1 MSEFPVEN
9 LLRKPV
15 EVYSAISLFA
25 ASGLLLASPSIFY
38 MNEGTAQTAAAVM
51 LTLGMGRAYQALK
64 LWRYQQNLRI
74 LPKFS
79 LGGDEVPVSQEHLY
93 LGKGFRWDKRHTAR
107 LVTLQEPQYIHFA
120 RPTRLMKLGFRTNK
134 LLENQ
139 AHPWAQQAKALLNR
153 DHFMNPV
160 RPAPKVGGFAPIHG
174 VGMWEGEEDIWM
186 DLGERVGHTIVLGTT
201 RVGKTRLA
209 EMFITQ
215 DIQRGDVVVVFDP
228 KGDADLMTRIYIEAR
243 RAGRLDQ
250 LYLFHLGRPDI
261 SARYNPID
269 SFDRV
274 TEVATRVA
282 NQLPSEGQSAAFRD
296 FVWRFVNVIARTMT
310 SLGMRINY
318 EELYRV
324 AGAPGRLAI
333 KYFETVLNAKL
344 PSWEAEFETPFL
356 LAQEKKEE
364 GAMEDELTT
373 ALRRAVAAA
382 RSTKR
387 ELRAL
392 ALVEYLQ
399 FKEVNDD
406 IANSLGTM
414 LTNERSYFDKL
425 VSSLYPLL
433 EKLTTG
439 RISELISP
447 KYEDIQDPR
456 PIFTWAEVI
465 GRGGIVYIGLDSLS
479 DYEVGA
485 TVGNAMFADLTS
497 LAGKAYNFG
506 FAYGQSAKDTKKR
519 RICIHADEFNELI
532 GDEFIPLLNKSGGAG
547 IAVTAYTQTW
557 SDVEARIGSKP
568 KAEQIAGNFNTM
580 VMLRVKTTT
589 TAEMLTNQ
597 LPEVSIA
604 TLVPDSSATDTNDP
618 DDFAEFG
625 SKNGDRVAS
634 EKVAM
639 LNASDLTQ
647 LPKGQAFA
655 LIEGGQLVKLRLPL
669 PDASGD
675 GDLPSSVQD
684 LALSLRTTYS
694 KYLRSISEQGEGDEL
709 DVRLGGATALA
720 DDMML
725 LATDP
730 VDHAVEQATQRHG
743 SKN

>member
-1 MSEFPVEN
+1 MTNYPVEN

-25 ASGLLLASPSIFY
+25 SSGLLLASPSIFY

-51 LTLGMGRAYQALK
+51 LTLGMGRAYQSLK
-64 LWRYQQNLRI
+64 LWRYQQNLRV

-79 LGGDEVPVSQEHLY
+79 LSGDQVPVSQEHLF

-120 RPTRLMKLGFRTNK
+120 RPTRMMKLGFRVNK
-134 LLENQ
+134 LLEGRV
-139 AHPWAQQAKALLNR
+139 HPWARYAKALLNK
-153 DHFMNPV
+153 DHFLNPV

-174 VGMWEGEEDIWM
+174 VGLWEGEEDIWM
-186 DLGERVGHTIVLGTT
+186 DLAERVGHTLVLGTT

-215 DIQRGDVVVVFDP
+215 DIQRGNVVFVFDP
-228 KGDADLMTRIYIEAR
+228 KGDAELMTRIYIEAR

-269 SFDRV
+269 SFDRI
-274 TEVATRVA
+274 TEVATRIA

-318 EELYRV
+318 VELYRV

-333 KYFETVLNAKL
+333 KYFETVLNQKL
-344 PSWEAEFETPFL
+344 PNWKDEFETPFE

-364 GAMEDELTT
+364 GAFEDELTT

-399 FKEVNDD
+399 FKEISDD

-447 KYEDIQDPR
+447 DYEDVHDPR
-456 PIFTWAEVI
+456 PIFTWSEVI
-465 GRGGIVYIGLDSLS
+465 GRGCIVYVGLDSLS

-485 TVGNAMFADLTS
+485 TIGNAMFADLTS

-519 RICIHADEFNELI
+519 RISIHADEFNELI
-532 GDEFIPLLNKSGGAG
+532 GDEFIPLLNKAGGAG
-547 IAVTAYTQTW
+547 FEVTAYTQTW

-568 KAEQIAGNFNTM
+568 KAEQIGGNFNTM

-589 TAEMLTNQ
+589 TAEMMTKQ
-597 LPEVSIA
+597 LPEVSIS

-625 SKNGDRVAS
+625 SKNGDRVAT

-639 LNASDLTQ
+639 LNPSDLTQ

-669 PDASGD
+669 PDASAD
-675 GDLPSSVQD
+675 GDLPTTVQD
-684 LALSLRTTYS
+684 LAISLRKTYG
-694 KYLRSISEQGEGDEL
+694 KYLQSLMEQGEDL
-709 DVRLGGATALA
+709 DSDDMNFGEDILQHDLLNTAL
-720 DDMML
+720 
-725 LATDP
+725 DP
-730 VDHAVEQATQRHG
+730 VDQAVDRATRQRVT
-743 SKN
+743 